1 MDGGI
6 ANARAATKTARDARR
21 GAAEHTAALAA
32 LSTRRR
38 ASAPARAPP
47 PRALI
52 RETAWNHDV
61 GARLS
66 PFPHMPD
73 R

>member
-21 GAAEHTAALAA
+21 GAAEHTAAPAA

-38 ASAPARAPP
+38 A
-47 PRALI
+47 LI
-52 RETAWNHDV
+52 RETARNHDA

-66 PFPHMPD
+66 PFPRMPD